1 MFCLFTVL
9 FKVYFSLNVQ
19 YSVYLL
25 TLFEVEDFFFIYNT
39 SFNDIIYIIIYVSYL
54 FVNTLYNF

>member
-39 SFNDIIYIIIYVSYL
+39 SFNDIYIYYYL
-54 FVNTLYNF
+54 CILFIC